1 MKTVTDLFEPYIGTR
16 EYNGIV
22 AEIQTW
28 FYGYVYKASWC
39 CTSMSFFLNRIGLL
53 SKIGKKQ
60 ENVYEMMEMCRKSGF
75 GKFYYRK
82 DIPSNYTI
90 KRGTI
95 VFMLNSGTVM
105 TSTSSKHITSAY
117 EDFVWKGSGNWKALG
132 GNQSDQIKVS
142 QYTQSKIYAIYWPYE
157 DENVHETLR
166 RGDKGVEVKELQ
178 IKLNA
183 LGYTDDDGNRL
194 ELDSSFGRRTEEA
207 VKSFQSA
214 NKLVVDGVVGPIT
227 WAAIDNATPAV
238 SHKIRV
244 KTALYCRKG
253 PGTKYKIIKTLPEGY
268 TDVYTKEDG
277 KWIYL
282 KNANGWVSR
291 NYVDI
296 L

>member
-39 CTSMSFFLNRIGLL
+39 CTSMSFFLNRMGLL
-53 SKIGKKQ
+53 DKIGKKQ

-82 DIPSNYTI
+82 NIPSNYKI

-95 VFMLNSGTVM
+95 VFMLNSGEVM

-117 EDFVWKGSGNWKALG
+117 EDFVWKGTGNWKALG

-157 DENVHETLR
+157 EENVHETLR

-207 VKSFQSA
+207 VKSFQRA
-214 NKLVVDGVVGPIT
+214 NKLVVDGVVGNLKQLVDRAVMMDKT
-227 WAAIDNATPAV
+227 WIIAAVHPDNVAG
-238 SHKIRV
+238 
-244 KTALYCRKG
+244 RKSLEQLG
-253 PGTKYKIIKTLPEGY
+253 MTEKGFILQ
-268 TDVYTKEDG
+268 DD
-277 KWIYL
+277 IYPRCIY
-282 KNANGWVSR
+282 AMHV
-291 NYVDI
+291 
-296 L
+296 